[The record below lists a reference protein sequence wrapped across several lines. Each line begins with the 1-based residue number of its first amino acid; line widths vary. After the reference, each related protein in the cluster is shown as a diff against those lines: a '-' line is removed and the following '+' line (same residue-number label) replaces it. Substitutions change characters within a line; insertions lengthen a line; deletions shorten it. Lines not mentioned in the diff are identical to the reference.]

1 MENIISAVDQL
12 PICRYYKSD
21 MKKKKKKCIVRID
34 NNIRSTRHIIVDEK
48 SVVHSLWL
56 QYVITSL
63 SVQMWVWQICF
74 WPPYRTDREQH

>member
-34 NNIRSTRHIIVDEK
+34 NEIRSTRHIIVDEV
-48 SVVHSLWL
+48 S
-56 QYVITSL
+56 
-63 SVQMWVWQICF
+63 
-74 WPPYRTDREQH
+74 RA